1 MVTDEQVRLMR
12 QKRMEGKSQDAAAAA
27 AGMSVRTAR
36 TWAKGRLP
44 SDRKVPRDWRTRTD
58 PLAKVW
64 ESHVVPLLDADAEGI
79 LQATVVLEELQE
91 RCPGK
96 VSGGQLRTLQR
107 RMRDWRALHGPDKE
121 VYFQQEHPPG
131 REAAMDFTHA
141 TSLGVT
147 IGGEALAHLLFT
159 LKLSFS
165 GWTWVR
171 VAFGETFEA
180 LVCGIQDALWALGG
194 VTEVLRHD
202 NLSAA
207 THELRR
213 SGGRALNSRFRDVM
227 EHYGLR
233 STRIR
238 VGEAHENGVAE
249 KNNDLVK
256 RAVAQALVLRGSRDF
271 ESLEAYEGWLQ
282 QLVERRLNQPRADKV
297 AVEREHLRPLP
308 TCRVPDY
315 TRYHPTVRRWSTI
328 RIGKRCY
335 SVPSRLIGHRVEA
348 RQYPDVVEVLYR
360 GRLVETMPRLHG
372 GQEVRIDYRHIIS
385 SLVRKPGAFRR
396 YRYREELFPSLTF
409 RRAYDALCSWR
420 GERGDIEYV
429 RVLHLAATTM
439 ESLVERA
446 LGELLQQGEPFD
458 YVRVKELANPEPILV
473 PEISLPAP
481 DLSAYDRLLTVR
493 P

>member
-12 QKRMEGKSQDAAAAA
+12 HKRVEGKSQEAAAAA
-27 AGMSVRTAR
+27 AAMSTRTAR
-36 TWAKGRLP
+36 TWAKGLLP
-44 SDRKVPRDWRTRTD
+44 SESKERRTWRTRPD
-58 PLAKVW
+58 PLAQVW
-64 ESHVVPLLDADAEGI
+64 ERDVVPLLEVDEAGI

-91 RCPGK
+91 RYPGS
-96 VSGGQLRTLQR
+96 VSGSVLRTLQR
-107 RMRDWRALHGPDKE
+107 RMRDWRALHGPAKE

-131 REAAMDFTHA
+131 REAAIDFTHA

-147 IGGEALAHLLFT
+147 IGCEVLEHLLFT
-159 LKLSFS
+159 FKLSYS
-165 GWTWVR
+165 GWSWVN

-180 LVCGIQDALWALGG
+180 LVFGLQNAFWRLGG

-207 THELRR
+207 THELKR
-213 SGGRALNSRFRDVM
+213 SGGRALNSRFRDVT

-249 KNNDLVK
+249 KGNDLLK
-256 RAVAQALVLRGSRDF
+256 RTVAQALVLRGSRDF
-271 ESLEAYEGWLQ
+271 ESLEAYEGWLRQ
-282 QLVERRLNQPRADKV
+282 VVERRLNRSRAEKV

-308 TCRVPDY
+308 SCRVPDY
-315 TRYHPTVRRWSTI
+315 TRHHPRVRRWSTI

-335 SVPSRLIGHRVEA
+335 SVPSRLIGHQVEV
-348 RQYPDVVEVLYR
+348 RQYPDVVKVLYR

-372 GQEVRIDYRHIIS
+372 GRDVRIDYRHIIS

-396 YRYREELFPSLTF
+396 YRYREELFPTLTF
-409 RRAYDALCSWR
+409 RRAYDALCNWR

-429 RVLHLAATTM
+429 RVLYLAAMTM
-439 ESLVERA
+439 ESLVERV
-446 LGELLQQGEPFD
+446 LGELLQDGEPFD
-458 YVRVKELANPEPILV
+458 YMRVKQLAKPEPILV
-473 PEISLPAP
+473 PQISLPAP
-481 DLSAYDRLLTVR
+481 DLGAYDRLLVTA